1 MTPQHIAPT
10 PEQTPAERLREVV
23 RGIMAAIEP
32 LYAATI
38 DLVTEL
44 VHERFPTASTLSV
57 YGEYNEESNLRV
69 RVASIRVLREDDD
82 AYTIDVE
89 TNSTVDSEA
98 TTEKQE
104 TAEFM
109 NAFGQAMSGL
119 KDLMMTPEGFEAGK
133 TILIGI
139 TSKFR
144 LGEDVDADLV
154 GQVVAHRLGRDS
166 ALVRR
171 HALAEDV
178 AEAGVGAAGAGD
190 LEVEGAVVDLDAGA
204 LHVLVGLE
212 QGVGGVLVDGAHVGS
227 CLCG

>member
-89 TNSTVDSEA
+89 EDELVLDIEELVSKIE
-98 TTEKQE
+98 
-104 TAEFM
+104 
-109 NAFGQAMSGL
+109 
-119 KDLMMTPEGFEAGK
+119 DL
-133 TILIGI
+133 LNYL
-139 TSKFR
+139 SD
-144 LGEDVDADLV
+144 LSGEDFLGNHEIDLTR
-154 GQVVAHRLGRDS
+154 GN
-166 ALVRR
+166 
-171 HALAEDV
+171 
-178 AEAGVGAAGAGD
+178 
-190 LEVEGAVVDLDAGA
+190 
-204 LHVLVGLE
+204 
-212 QGVGGVLVDGAHVGS
+212 GS
-227 CLCG
+227 